1 MNKYTKRYK
10 NFDEFCKEI
19 KTMDELLK
27 WYKANNVQWPKVPKS
42 GNANDRPMSWPDNLV
57 RTKTGLC
64 WDHAIF
70 MHYFCKKHNID
81 HKIMHIRTL
90 FEVQNYTYVFGHVI
104 GIYIGDNGINFF
116 DITGYQKASKE
127 FGPFKSYNEAIETYV
142 NWYTAAAYNYL
153 SSDSNVYK
161 IYRNPYYYVFDS
173 NEYSQLFDRYYNNYK
188 IKQTKMDYEL
198 LEPVFIKKYGSD
210 YSLKDTDKLIFRS
223 PFEILSHGI
232 KNFISEYIGSPLVNL
247 ANPKWETGL
256 MGSTGGAVM
265 GVYGRPFVS
274 QIMSSTFVRPKYA
287 LHDDIF
293 TDNILTTNDSD
304 TLQMMSSDYLK
315 DKKVRVFKYVGKNP
329 KDKMKKLLESVG
341 KEVNREYIYEELSG
355 KDMIN
360 DDQIYIDEDFEEIK
374 FDEVKASIENEAY
387 TVLNK
392 YMNTSPTLASRYS
405 IVNTQEASFKL
416 KNHSESVV
424 IMEHVGLGY
433 FACNRNTMRR
443 TKYYSNIN
451 DIVIGSDIDG

>member
-27 WYKANNVQWPKVPKS
+27 WYKANNIQWPKIPKS
-42 GNANDRPMSWPDNLV
+42 GDANDNPMAWPDDIV
-57 RTKTGLC
+57 KTKTGCC

-70 MHYFCKKHNID
+70 MHYFCERNNIPHGNLYIQIFEEIENEYWCVGHAIGLYQTDNGWNFFNIHGQEIYSHELGPYKTPDEALKKYIKIYSSRAYEVDKFNSNLYNIGKKTFWIYLKDDELKIYDKYYNRHDLSQNQIGEYTIDPIVKRKYGMLYPANKKINRSWFEVVGHNIKKWISD
-81 HKIMHIRTL
+81 TIGKPL
-90 FEVQNYTYVFGHVI
+90 FKLGLPT
-104 GIYIGDNGINFF
+104 
-116 DITGYQKASKE
+116 
-127 FGPFKSYNEAIETYV
+127 NE
-142 NWYTAAAYNYL
+142 N
-153 SSDSNVYK
+153 
-161 IYRNPYYYVFDS
+161 
-173 NEYSQLFDRYYNNYK
+173 
-188 IKQTKMDYEL
+188 
-198 LEPVFIKKYGSD
+198 
-210 YSLKDTDKLIFRS
+210 
-223 PFEILSHGI
+223 
-232 KNFISEYIGSPLVNL
+232 
-247 ANPKWETGL
+247 GL

-315 DKKVRVFKYVGKNP
+315 DKKIRVFKYVGKNP

-341 KEVNREYIYEELSG
+341 KEVNREYIYEEISG

-392 YMNTSPTLASRYS
+392 YMSTSPTLANKSS
-405 IVNTQEASFKL
+405 IVSSQEASFKL
-416 KNHSESVV
+416 KGHSDSVV
-424 IMEHVGLGY
+424 IMEQSGLGY
-433 FACNRNTMRR
+433 YACNRQTMRR
-443 TKYYSNIN
+443 TKYYSSIN